1 VTVEPKPE
9 RRQSVD
15 WRVTRLIGL
24 TLLGATVA
32 GASFA
37 ATQYRAARETVH
49 ADAARSVLGTAQAVD
64 QIVVGRIKTLVL
76 ISANREFR
84 NADRQAIKDHFDSL
98 VGRRQ
103 LERDALGWVDTRGRF
118 SVSADFN
125 LKATP
130 INVSDREY
138 FRKVKAT
145 SQPFVSGGIRS
156 RLNKTPV
163 FVIAVPT
170 FDDNKE
176 LNGVLTWAIR
186 LDELDTE
193 LHSVVA
199 GTGTVVLD
207 RSGAVVFGPKD
218 IVLRSADARFDFR
231 AARLSEN
238 RLLTDATSPTGA
250 THQLIAQSHA
260 SSVDWVVLRSASA
273 AEAYGPARKV
283 LFVELALLGLA
294 ATTLT
299 AFGSRTQRKLTQIQ
313 LDQQISAARS
323 ESLRLLA
330 TELTSATSQADVTEV
345 LTRSG
350 PLAVGAMITNVA
362 APGGYR
368 PTGVDVDIPMAVAS
382 TVPAE
387 VSKEW
392 TVLPADA
399 KTPMRDA
406 FLKRSPVLIRTPA
419 ELAIRYPLLAGP
431 SQQANV
437 RASASFPLFDAQENV
452 VGAIGF
458 AWAVPQLFDESQVTM
473 LDTASHLAAQ
483 ALERA
488 ALFDR
493 EQSAR
498 VRAETMQRFA
508 ADLVVA
514 NSVGAVMDAI
524 TTHAIHVLSVDSATV
539 SPAPIPQPKTTET
552 ALGAVTKRGIAV
564 ALPVEAFDPSM
575 LVVSATEHF
584 QPDSSALDDFIL
596 RGARALDREHRTEV
610 TNLAAERARKLAAT
624 LGQFAAAST
633 REEVT
638 AAFARSLSSF
648 ALRGALL
655 GLLDEQE
662 AVVNVL
668 HESDFGPL
676 AASGSGERDRI
687 IVPGDRLQIDRS
699 AINQLATG
707 LGQFQT
713 VYDSAIL
720 PGEPIGASI
729 MKRFSE
735 PISSWAVLALTNGG
749 RTIGLIAFVFAT
761 PQSFDDEQRVE
772 LSSYAALCANALAR
786 AERFEREHEIAVTL
800 QASLLPHVPHQI
812 GDAHLA
818 GRYRPSTR
826 NISVGGDWFDA
837 IALPDGRYL
846 LVVGDV
852 VGHGIHSAAAMGKL
866 STATRTL
873 APLFPEPSELL
884 QQLDKFAETD
894 RDTRYASLAVVLVDP
909 FGGKV
914 SVSLA
919 GHPAPVMAS
928 NQNESY
934 ELIAGRGPALGVAGF
949 KRTQL
954 DTAVDESSIIIMYTD
969 GLTERRNEHVTTRT
983 QTLISSI
990 DRSTESINELAD
1002 ELLREMLD
1010 EDQSDDV
1017 AVLVANNLVARP
1029 RFLWTLPSQLAS
1041 LSPFRHE
1048 LRDQLEQFGAH
1059 GDEIEDILVAVGE
1072 AVTNAIEH
1080 GSRRTAD
1087 ATVQIV
1093 ASRAADLCAVVVAD
1107 SGPRESRTDDPGPR
1121 RDRGRGLVI
1130 MQKLMDDVRI
1140 DRYNAGTVVTLT
1152 KALHRRM
1159 DA

>member
-1 VTVEPKPE
+1 VTVDSKPK
-9 RRQSVD
+9 RRQSVG

-37 ATQYRAARETVH
+37 ANQYRTTRETVH
-49 ADAARSVLGTAQAVD
+49 ADAARNALGTARAVD

-76 ISANREFR
+76 LSANREFR
-84 NADRQAIKDHFDSL
+84 NADRKAIKDHFDSL

-103 LERDALGWVDTRGRF
+103 LEPDALGWVDTRGFF
-118 SVSADFN
+118 SVSADLN

-130 INVSDREY
+130 IDVSDREY

-170 FDDNKE
+170 FDDSKE
-176 LNGVLTWAIR
+176 LNGVLTWAIS
-186 LDELDTE
+186 LDDLDAELR
-193 LHSVVA
+193 SVVA

-207 RSGAVVFGPKD
+207 RSGAVVIGPKD
-218 IVLRSADARFDFR
+218 IVLRSADARFDFG

-260 SSVDWVVLRSASA
+260 SSVDWVVVRSASA

-283 LFVELALLGLA
+283 LLVQLALLGLA

-299 AFGSRTQRKLTQIQ
+299 AFGSRTQRKLSQIQ

-406 FLKRSPVLIRTPA
+406 FLARSPVLIRTPA

-437 RASASFPLFDAQENV
+437 AASASFPLFDAQENV

-458 AWAVPQLFDESQVTM
+458 AWAVPQLFDESQVAM

-483 ALERA
+483 ALERS

-493 EQSAR
+493 EQAAR

-514 NSVGAVMDAI
+514 NSVGAVIGAI
-524 TTHAIHVLSVDSATV
+524 TTHAIQVLSVDSATV
-539 SPAPIPQPKTTET
+539 SPAPIPQPRATET
-552 ALGAVTKRGIAV
+552 ALGAATKTVISV
-564 ALPVEAFDPSM
+564 VLPVEAFEPSM
-575 LVVSATEHF
+575 LVVSTTEHF
-584 QPDSSALDDFIL
+584 EPESSSLDDFVF
-596 RGARALDREHRTEV
+596 RAARALDREHRIQI
-610 TNLAAERARKLAAT
+610 TNLTAERARKLAT
-624 LGQFAAAST
+624 SVGHFAAAST

-638 AAFARSLSSF
+638 AAFAGSLSSF
-648 ALRGALL
+648 ALSGALL
-655 GLLDEQE
+655 GILDEQ
-662 AVVNVL
+662 ADVVNVL
-668 HESDFGPL
+668 HESDLGPPTP
-676 AASGSGERDRI
+676 SGSGAQDRL
-687 IVPGDRLQIDRS
+687 IVPGDHLPIDRR
-699 AINQLATG
+699 ALNHLAKS
-707 LGQFQT
+707 LGKFQT
-713 VYDSAIL
+713 ITDSVDL
-720 PGEPIGASI
+720 RGEPIGAP
-729 MKRFSE
+729 MLQRFSE
-735 PISSWAVLALTNGG
+735 PISSWAALALTNAG
-749 RTIGLIAFVFAT
+749 RTIGLMAFVFAT

-772 LSSYAALCANALAR
+772 LTSYAALCANALAR
-786 AERFEREHEIAVTL
+786 AERFEREHEVAVTL
-800 QASLLPHVPHQI
+800 QASLLPYVPHQI

-928 NQNESY
+928 NHTESY
-934 ELIAGRGPALGVAGF
+934 ELSAGRGPALGIAGF
-949 KRTQL
+949 TRTQL

-969 GLTERRNEHVTTRT
+969 GLTERRHEHVTTRT

-990 DRSTESINELAD
+990 DRSVESINELAD
-1002 ELLREMLD
+1002 ELLRVMLD

-1017 AVLVANNLVARP
+1017 AVLVANNLVAFP
-1029 RFLWTLPSQLAS
+1029 RFLWTLPSQLTS

-1048 LRDQLEQFGAH
+1048 LRDRLERFGAH
-1059 GDEIEDILVAVGE
+1059 GDEVEDILVAVGE

-1080 GSRRTAD
+1080 GSLKTAD
-1087 ATVQIV
+1087 ATVEIV
-1093 ASRAADLCAVVVAD
+1093 ASRAGNLCAVVVTD
-1107 SGPRESRTDDPGPR
+1107 LGRWESPTEDPGQP

-1140 DRYNAGTVVTLT
+1140 DRNKAGTVVTLT
-1152 KALHRRM
+1152 KELHRRM